1 VATRKQQTQQPAA
14 NKLQVMDQEQC
25 AHSESNDM
33 SEININRFIEA
44 ARQYLFGLFPVDA
57 VRNSASKVR

>member
-1 VATRKQQTQQPAA
+1 
-14 NKLQVMDQEQC
+14 MDQQQYT
-25 AHSESNDM
+25 HNESDDM

-57 VRNSASKVR
+57 TQTSACKVG

>member
-1 VATRKQQTQQPAA
+1 MQQTRRQPA
-14 NKLQVMDQEQC
+14 NKLQLMDHQQRT
-25 AHSESNDM
+25 HSESNDM

-57 VRNSASKVR
+57 IRTSASKVR